1 MPEARFRRRPPAPET
16 VEAMQ
21 FTRATRDECIAW
33 LESKERGSEVR
44 IPPPRLDT
52 APIRLD
58 SSVRGLQTVGEN
70 DWLVFQNGEF
80 IRMDPAEFASMW
92 ERM

>member
-1 MPEARFRRRPPAPET
+1 MPDT
-16 VEAMQ
+16 VDAMQ
-21 FTRATRDECIAW
+21 FTTNTRDECIAW
-33 LESKERGSEVR
+33 LDSKNRGREVR
-44 IPPPRLDT
+44 IPPPEKRDT
-52 APIRLD
+52 EPIRLD